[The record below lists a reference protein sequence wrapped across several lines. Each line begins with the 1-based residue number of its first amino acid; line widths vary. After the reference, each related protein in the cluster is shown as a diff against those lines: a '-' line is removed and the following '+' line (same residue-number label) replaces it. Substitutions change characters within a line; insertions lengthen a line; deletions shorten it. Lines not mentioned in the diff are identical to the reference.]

1 MEKNKKDEEKGGHG
15 GGKTI
20 DVVSITKAIELIEN
34 DMQRTMGELAMLKKN
49 MYQVVRMKKK
59 DEKERWGK

>member
-34 DMQRTMGELAMLKKN
+34 DMQRTMGELAMLKKTCI
-49 MYQVVRMKKK
+49 K
-59 DEKERWGK
+59 